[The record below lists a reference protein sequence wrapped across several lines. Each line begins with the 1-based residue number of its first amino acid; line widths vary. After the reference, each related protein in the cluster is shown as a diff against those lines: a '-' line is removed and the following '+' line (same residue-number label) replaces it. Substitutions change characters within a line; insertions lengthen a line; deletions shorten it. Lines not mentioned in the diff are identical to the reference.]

1 MGLRIFAIFFPIIS
15 QKFSQFQKYVLGTTL
30 PDVDDEDGEIA
41 DAQEKLKY
49 DFSKI
54 QTWPGFNVEI
64 DSKYKDE
71 SQYYRLVWFLSRQSI
86 DILDMSYMNCTKV
99 WNHKKHYL
107 SHVWV
112 ENPTISSKWNL
123 NFHSYQRIVS
133 EKFFG
138 QS

>member
-1 MGLRIFAIFFPIIS
+1 MIGFRSFLNINFHIFIPQFGPKNFRDFFPIIS

-71 SQYYRLVWFLSRQSI
+71 SQYYRLV
-86 DILDMSYMNCTKV
+86 
-99 WNHKKHYL
+99 
-107 SHVWV
+107 
-112 ENPTISSKWNL
+112 
-123 NFHSYQRIVS
+123 
-133 EKFFG
+133 
-138 QS
+138 